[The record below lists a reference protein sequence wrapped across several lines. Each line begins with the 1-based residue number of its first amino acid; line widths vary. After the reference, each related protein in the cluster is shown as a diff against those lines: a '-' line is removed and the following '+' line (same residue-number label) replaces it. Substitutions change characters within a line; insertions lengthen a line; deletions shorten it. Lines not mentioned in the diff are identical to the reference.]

1 MGSKWSKS
9 SIIGWPAIRERMRRT
24 PTSAE
29 RRQTPAAA
37 EGAGAVSQD
46 LANRGAITSSNTR
59 ANNPDLAWVEA
70 QEEDEEVGFPVKPQV
85 PLRPMTYKAAVDLSH
100 FLKEKGG
107 LDGLIYSQQRQ
118 DILDLWI
125 YNTQGYF
132 PDWQN
137 YTKGPGTR
145 FPLTF
150 GWCFK
155 LVPVDPDQVEEANAG
170 ENNSLLHPI
179 SLHGMDDPEKE
190 VLMWKFDSRL
200 AFHHVAREMHPEY
213 YKTDDTELLQDC

>member
-1 MGSKWSKS
+1 MGGKWSKRS
-9 SIIGWPAIRERMRRT
+9 SKGGWPEVRERMNQT
-24 PTSAE
+24 P
-29 RRQTPAAA
+29 PAAA
-37 EGAGAVSQD
+37 AATAAATGVGAVSQD
-46 LANRGAITSSNTR
+46 LDKHGAITSSNI
-59 ANNPDLAWVEA
+59 NHPSCAWVEA
-70 QEEDEEVGFPVKPQV
+70 QEEDEEVGFPVRPQV

-107 LDGLIYSQQRQ
+107 LDGLIYSRKRQ
-118 DILDLWI
+118 EILDLWV

-137 YTKGPGTR
+137 YTPGPGTR

-155 LVPVDPDQVEEANAG
+155 LVPVDPEEVEKATEG

-179 SLHGMDDPEKE
+179 CQHGMDDEE
-190 VLMWKFDSRL
+190 RETLMWKFDSRL
-200 AFHHVAREMHPEY
+200 AFKHQARELHPEF
-213 YKTDDTELLQDC
+213 YKD